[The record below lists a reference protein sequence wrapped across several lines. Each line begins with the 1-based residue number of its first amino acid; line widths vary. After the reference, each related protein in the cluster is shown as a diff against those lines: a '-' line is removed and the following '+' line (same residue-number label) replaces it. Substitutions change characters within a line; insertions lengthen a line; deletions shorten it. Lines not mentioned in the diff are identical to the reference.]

1 MKREYK
7 IALSQEYYSDVVY
20 LSQYDTDYDIEFT
33 VLDKYAKATGIDG
46 YTAKF
51 TGTRCDGLGFT
62 FESTASGE
70 TVSFEINTSLTA
82 ISGTHKGEIVFYD
95 TDGLFFGSANVQ
107 IVVEPAARPDGTI
120 DADVERAQSIAEQIQ
135 EIVDTAAEETTA
147 EARQIVADVEDQ
159 LADVKEG
166 LKSVDLVDR
175 TAILFGYLNA
185 NGGEVYPNP
194 AGANHEIMTDFIPV
208 TANAD
213 YTMFWWGTLG
223 GGYWHRLCWY
233 DSEMNYISNSTHST
247 SQTTSGWFE
256 KITDYTAPSNAAY
269 VRVSV
274 RSYDDGVFS
283 FYTGRIKHAEKPNWY
298 DFANAPHVTD
308 AANVKSINHAGYSG
322 TDGAPEN
329 TIPAFVQS
337 KAHGFDFIECDTA
350 VTKDGVVVCIHDNTI
365 DRTSDGTGNV
375 RDLTYQQLL
384 QYDFGSWKSE
394 EYAGTKI
401 PKLEEVLDVCKA
413 LRLHPYIEIKY
424 NGSFTRGEVEQIVDL
439 VRSKSMLDSVTFIS
453 FSPQQL
459 AWIKSE
465 FKYARLGLLTNVA
478 GDTTINFTD
487 WAQIRRILQIL
498 RTGFNSV
505 FADVRKETIDPTHTS
520 YIAGINKLYDAH
532 IPVEC
537 WTVYDTKYWFGRV
550 DKCVN
555 GFTTVTYNYDDWAEE
570 QYGLEV

>member
-1 MKREYK
+1 M
-7 IALSQEYYSDVVY
+7 AVVTTNLGVITAY
-20 LSQYDTDYDIEFT
+20 GDA
-33 VLDKYAKATGIDG
+33 VAAG
-46 YTAKF
+46 YT
-51 TGTRCDGLGFT
+51 GTKAEWQALMANYATVGQQAAQDAQT
-62 FESTASGE
+62 ASTAAS
-70 TVSFEINTSLTA
+70 TA
-82 ISGTHKGEIVFYD
+82 TTAAQTATTKASEA
-95 TDGLFFGSANVQ
+95 SAS
-107 IVVEPAARPDGTI
+107 A
-120 DADVERAQSIAEQIQ
+120 
-135 EIVDTAAEETTA
+135 TAAEQAAASIGTS
-147 EARQIVADVEDQ
+147 QIKEDLQ
-159 LADVKEG
+159 A
-166 LKSVDLVDR
+166 VDLVDR

-185 NGGEVYPNP
+185 TGVEVYPNP
-194 AGANHEIMTDFIPV
+194 ANINHEIMTDFIPV

-233 DSEMNYISNSTHST
+233 DSAKTYISNSTHST
-247 SQTTSGWFE
+247 SQTTSGWFM

-283 FYTGRIKHAEKPNWY
+283 FYTGRINHAEKPNWY
-298 DFANAPHVTD
+298 DFVNAPHVTD
-308 AANVKSINHAGYSG
+308 SANVKSINHAGYSG
-322 TDGAPEN
+322 IDGAPEN

-350 VTKDGVVVCIHDNTI
+350 MTSDGVVVCIHDNTI

-375 RDLTYQQLL
+375 RNMTYQQLL

-401 PKLEEVLDVCKA
+401 PKLEEVLEVCKA

-424 NGSFTRGEVEQIVDL
+424 NGSFTRGEVEQIVEL

-459 AWIKSE
+459 AWVKSAY
-465 FKYARLGLLTNVA
+465 KYARLGLLTNLA
-478 GDTTINFTD
+478 GDASLNFTD

-520 YIAGINKLYDAH
+520 YIEGINKVYSYDF
-532 IPVEC
+532 PVEC
-537 WTVYDTKYWFGRV
+537 WTVYDTRFWFGRV

-555 GFTTVTYNYDDWAEE
+555 GFTTVTYKYDDWAEE
-570 QYGLEV
+570 QYGLGGNQ